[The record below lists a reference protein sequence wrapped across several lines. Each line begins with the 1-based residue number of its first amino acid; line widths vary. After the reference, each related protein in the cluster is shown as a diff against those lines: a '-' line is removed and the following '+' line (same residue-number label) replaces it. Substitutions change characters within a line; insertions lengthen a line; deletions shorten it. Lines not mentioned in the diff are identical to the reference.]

1 MPFTPNPTPVYA
13 AGPIAAGPI
22 VLPSTAKTVFTDQTN
37 AVQLLAATANNRQ
50 VITGLSVE
58 VTATLTAGKLLAF
71 LSLGATAG
79 QTFEVGSVA
88 HAALTV
94 STTAAVAPIA
104 FAFTPTAP
112 LIIPEGYSL
121 WLASA
126 VAQPAGA
133 LVGYGIG
140 KIF

>member
-1 MPFTPNPTPVYA
+1 MPFTPNLAPNYA
-13 AGPIAAGPI
+13 IGPIAAGPI
-22 VLPSTAKTVFTDQTN
+22 ALPSTAKTALNDQTN
-37 AVQLLAATANNRQ
+37 AVQILASTANNRQ

-71 LSLGATAG
+71 LSNGTSVG
-79 QTFEVGSVA
+79 QSFEVGSVA

-94 STTAAVAPIA
+94 STTAAVTPIA

-133 LVGYGIG
+133 LIGYGIG